1 MAENT
6 TYGRV
11 SRVEDFVYSLLKG
24 VGISDNIF
32 VSTLPVTIKSTWANM
47 VLVDVGK
54 GDNLNAYR
62 KFSVN
67 VYLYAKGQGDL
78 QTKNVKVIDAMEQKL
93 LDAVAGSSDEHYKP
107 SVNWSDSDYDSTRNL
122 HFNVVN
128 LTVLAIDK

>member
-11 SRVEDFVYSLLKG
+11 SRVEDFIYRLVKG

-93 LDAVAGSSDEHYKP
+93 LDAVANSNDENYKP

>member
-11 SRVEDFVYSLLKG
+11 SRVEDFVYRLVKG

-93 LDAVAGSSDEHYKP
+93 LDAVANSNDEHYMP

>member
-11 SRVEDFVYSLLKG
+11 SRVEDFVYRLVKG

-32 VSTLPVTIKSTWANM
+32 VSTLPVTIKSTWANI
-47 VLVDVGK
+47 VLVDVSK

-93 LDAVAGSSDEHYKP
+93 LNAVAKSNDEHYKP

-122 HFNVVN
+122 HFNIVN